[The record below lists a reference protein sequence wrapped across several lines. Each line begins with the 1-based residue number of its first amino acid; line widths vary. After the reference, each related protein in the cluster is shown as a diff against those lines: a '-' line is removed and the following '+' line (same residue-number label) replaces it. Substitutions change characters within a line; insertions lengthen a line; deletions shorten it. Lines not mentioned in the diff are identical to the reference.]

1 MLRPSKTAR
10 EFLVLLFDLP
20 LPVKVPSIIGGERKM
35 TRLVQSIPAKI
46 SLAILLIEIVL
57 LAAMGIFYSSRFNQ
71 EIERRITDKLA
82 LPGIL
87 MNQRA
92 MPYDSVKDYRA
103 LSDLVQEKVVEAFI
117 FQRGGAI
124 FFTADPAREGR
135 SFTDF
140 LAQEEKSRVQKD
152 IDQTR
157 QIHFTAEDGGHF
169 ISIITPL
176 FSGGELL
183 GGLYVRISA
192 DAINK
197 QKQGVAFFFL
207 IGAFLTIVLTTLIE
221 AFVVHRLFVPRI
233 IDTSAILEKYAGG
246 DFTARI
252 ADIGAPDQL
261 GELMQQVN
269 FLLESV
275 EEYTRKLHAINIA
288 GEVFARAKDRED
300 ILRIAIETAERFLPV
315 RALTDKD
322 DQILFSLPVN
332 RDKET
337 ADGQVVYFSAI
348 SSNKQLSPSE
358 ASFVY
363 ALSGLMESALDR
375 IEAFRK
381 IAEAEE
387 KYRYLFVLALEGI
400 FRSSAD
406 GTILDA
412 NPALAAMRGYDSA
425 EEMISSDADL
435 AECYEDPRE
444 RQKLLQVLARDGKV
458 KDYEVNLK
466 RRDGSIF
473 PAWMSARAIKNG
485 QGEIHS
491 IEGRIVDISERRL
504 REQERQE
511 QIAEEAVTRAKL
523 LLVEDLEQKNK
534 RLHEALDELK
544 STQMQLVQSEK
555 MAVVGMTA
563 GGVAHDLNNILAGV
577 VSYPEL
583 LLMSMSADSEYRQ
596 PLEAILAAGRRAAAV
611 VADLLTLAKGT
622 ARVKQSVR
630 LHALVEEYLG
640 SVEFLTMMRG
650 HANVQVTSVAE
661 EGETLM
667 NCSPVH
673 IQKVIMN
680 LVMNAVEA
688 VSSSGGSVTIWT
700 RHQRSYGE
708 LDGECR
714 EEFVILEVS
723 DDGPGIPEENR
734 DHIFEPFYTRKVM
747 GKKGT
752 GLGLTVVWNVVREH
766 GGHIELDCD
775 AAGTTFRVF
784 FPVERELAP
793 ARGLIDD
800 DSDLQGKGRILVVDD
815 EPLQRDIA
823 GKMLTAFGYDVDT
836 VSSGEE
842 AVEFLLQREVDL
854 VLLDMLM
861 PPGIN
866 GLQTYVEIIAIHP
879 GQKALI
885 VSGFS
890 ESSDVKE
897 AMRLGVGGFVKKPYT
912 MRQIARAIKG
922 ELVREAEMVDLSN

>member
-1 MLRPSKTAR
+1 
-10 EFLVLLFDLP
+10 
-20 LPVKVPSIIGGERKM
+20 M
-35 TRLVQSIPAKI
+35 TCLGRSIPAKI
-46 SLAILLIEIVL
+46 VLAILVIEIVL
-57 LAAMGIFYSSRFNQ
+57 LAAVGIFYSSRFNR
-71 EIERRITDKLA
+71 EIDRRITDKLA

-92 MPYDSVKDYRA
+92 MPYDSVKDFHA
-103 LSDLVQEKVVEAFI
+103 LSDLVQEKVVDAFI
-117 FQRGGAI
+117 FQRGGAV

-135 SFTDF
+135 SFSDF
-140 LAQEEKSRVQKD
+140 LEKEEKNGLDTS
-152 IDQTR
+152 QTR
-157 QIHFTAEDGGHF
+157 QVHFKAASGGRF

-176 FSGGELL
+176 FAGGELL

-192 DAINK
+192 DAIEKEK
-197 QKQGVAFFFL
+197 QKVALFFFL
-207 IGAFLTIVLTTLIE
+207 GALLTIVLTTLIE

-233 IDTSAILEKYAGG
+233 IATSATLKTYAGG
-246 DFTARI
+246 DFSARI
-252 ADIGAPDQL
+252 ETIGDPDQL

-269 FLLESV
+269 FLLESL
-275 EEYTRKLHAINIA
+275 EEYTRKLHALNVA
-288 GEVFARAKDRED
+288 GEVLARTGEREKV
-300 ILRIAIETAERFLPV
+300 LRIAAETIERFLPV
-315 RALTDKD
+315 LALPDREGD
-322 DQILFSLPVN
+322 VLFSLPVH
-332 RDKET
+332 RDGVIKESEIVHF
-337 ADGQVVYFSAI
+337 AGIAGKS
-348 SSNKQLSPSE
+348 QLSPAD
-358 ASFVY
+358 ASFIY
-363 ALSGLMESALDR
+363 ALSGLLESALDR

-381 IAEAEE
+381 ITEAEE

-400 FRSSAD
+400 FRSSPE
-406 GTILDA
+406 GKILDA
-412 NPALAAMRGYDSA
+412 NPALAAMRGYDSV
-425 EEMISSDADL
+425 EEMISSDLDI
-435 AECYEDPRE
+435 AETYEDPRE
-444 RQKLLQVLARDGKV
+444 RQKLLQVLRQDGQV
-458 KDYEVNLK
+458 KNYEVSLK
-466 RRDGSIF
+466 RRDGSVF
-473 PAWMSARAIKNG
+473 PAWMSARAIKDG
-485 QGEIHS
+485 QGKLLS

-511 QIAEEAVTRAKL
+511 QLAEEAVTRAKL
-523 LLVEDLEQKNK
+523 LLVEDLEHKNK

-583 LLMSMSADSEYRQ
+583 LLMTMPADSEYRQ

-622 ARVKQSVR
+622 ARVKQSVH

-650 HANVQVTSVAE
+650 HENVQVSSIVE
-661 EGETLM
+661 DGETLI

-688 VSSSGGSVTIWT
+688 VSSTGGSVRVST
-700 RHQRSYGE
+700 RCQRPESGTDD
-708 LDGECR
+708 DGRDEAI
-714 EEFVILEVS
+714 ILEVS
-723 DDGPGIPEENR
+723 DDGPGIPEENQ

-766 GGHIELDCD
+766 GGHIELESN
-775 AAGTTFRVF
+775 AGGTTFRIF
-784 FPVERELAP
+784 LPVERELAP
-793 ARGLIDD
+793 ARGQVDD
-800 DSDLQGKGRILVVDD
+800 EADLQGKGRILVVDD

-823 GKMLTAFGYDVDT
+823 GKMLRAFGYEVEA

-842 AVEFLLQREVDL
+842 AIAFLRQREVDL

-866 GLQTYVEIIAIHP
+866 GLQTYIEITAYRP

-912 MRQIARAIKG
+912 IRQIARAIKV
-922 ELVREAEMVDLSN
+922 ELARQSPVNDLSN